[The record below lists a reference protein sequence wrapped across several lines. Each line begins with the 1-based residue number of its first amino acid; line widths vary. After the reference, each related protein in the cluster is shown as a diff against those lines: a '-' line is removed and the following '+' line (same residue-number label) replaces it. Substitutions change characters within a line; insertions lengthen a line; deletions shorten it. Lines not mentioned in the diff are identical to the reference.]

1 MALSRKALSAM
12 GIEAA
17 QVDQIIEMHS
27 ETVNGLKEQI
37 TALEA
42 DVQKYKPD
50 AEKLPGVQKEL
61 DELKSSVDKDKESS
75 ATEYQQLKDEY
86 DKYKAE
92 QEQKEARAAKEKAYT
107 ELLKD
112 MNVSEKGIAQILKWQ
127 GVDGIELDDAGKL
140 KDAKAVRAAVKEDWS
155 DYIQTTETKGA
166 ETNTP
171 PAGSGGTTMT
181 KKEIMAVK
189 DAKARQKLISE
200 NVELFGQTE

>member
-61 DELKSSVDKDKESS
+61 DELKESVEKDKAAG
-75 ATEYQQLKDEY
+75 ATEYQKLKDEY
-86 DKYKAE
+86 EKYRSE
-92 QEQKEARAAKEKAYT
+92 QEGKEVKAAKEKAYT

-112 MNVSEKGIAQILKWQ
+112 MNVSDKGIAKILKWQ
-127 GVDGIELDDAGKL
+127 GVDAVELDDSGKL
-140 KDAKAVRAAVKEDWS
+140 KDVKALRAAVKDDWS
-155 DYIQTTETKGA
+155 EYIQTEETKGA
-166 ETNTP
+166 NTSNP
-171 PAGSGGTTMT
+171 PANGGGSAMT

-189 DAKARQKLISE
+189 DAGKRQKLIAE
-200 NVELFGQTE
+200 NMELFGQTE

>member
-61 DELKSSVDKDKESS
+61 DELKESVEKDKAAG
-75 ATEYQQLKDEY
+75 ATEYQKLKDEY
-86 DKYKAE
+86 EKYRSE
-92 QEQKEARAAKEKAYT
+92 QEGKEVKAAKEKAYT

-112 MNVSEKGIAQILKWQ
+112 MNVSDKGIAKILKWQ
-127 GVDGIELDDAGKL
+127 GVDAVELDDSGKL
-140 KDAKAVRAAVKEDWS
+140 KDVKALRAAVKDDWS
-155 DYIQTTETKGA
+155 EYIQTEETKGA
-166 ETNTP
+166 NTSNP
-171 PAGSGGTTMT
+171 PANGGGSAMT

-189 DAKARQKLISE
+189 DAKARQKLISD
-200 NVELFGQTE
+200 NMELFGQTE

>member
-1 MALSRKALSAM
+1 M

-17 QVDQIIEMHS
+17 QIDQIIEMHS

-37 TALEA
+37 TTLEA

-75 ATEYQQLKDEY
+75 ATELQKLKEEY
-86 DKYKAE
+86 EKYKAE
-92 QEQKEARAAKEKAYT
+92 QEQKEVRAAKEKAYK

-155 DYIQTTETKGA
+155 DYIQTETTTGA
-166 ETNTP
+166 HTSTP
-171 PAGSGGTTMT
+171 LAGSSGGTAMT
-181 KKEIMAVK
+181 KAEIMKIK
-189 DAKARQKLISE
+189 DAGKRQQAISE
-200 NVELFGQTE
+200 NANLFGLQTE